1 MSLMSDKYFIDTN
14 IFIYSFNTEVQKKCI
29 VSRKLISDVHENSTG
44 VISYQVI
51 QEFLNAATR
60 KFENPMSYKDS
71 QRFLTIV
78 LEPLCEVFSSLELY
92 HRALEIMDQWWYS
105 FYDSLIIA
113 SAVQADCALLYT
125 EDMQHGQKI
134 MNLTI
139 NNPFV

>member
-1 MSLMSDKYFIDTN
+1 
-14 IFIYSFNTEVQKKCI
+14 
-29 VSRKLISDVHENSTG
+29 
-44 VISYQVI
+44 
-51 QEFLNAATR
+51 
-60 KFENPMSYKDS
+60 MSYKDS
-71 QRFLTIV
+71 QRFLTIM

-92 HRALEIMDQWWYS
+92 HRALEIMDLWRYS

-139 NNPFV
+139 NNPFG